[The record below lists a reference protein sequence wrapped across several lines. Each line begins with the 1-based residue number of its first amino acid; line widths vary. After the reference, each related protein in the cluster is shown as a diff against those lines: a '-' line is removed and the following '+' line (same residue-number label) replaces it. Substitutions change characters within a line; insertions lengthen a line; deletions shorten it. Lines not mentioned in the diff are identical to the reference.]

1 VDERTRQ
8 HLVTAEENRA
18 FARTLFADRGSQP
31 VALRWGIVVAF
42 YAAMHYV
49 NAYLWERL
57 RSEPANHRERESFV
71 VTVAILRPVA
81 NDYLRLFAASYLS
94 RYAPRYRVPSER
106 ERANLLANLDAVR
119 VAVLNALQ
127 PTDTES

>member
-1 VDERTRQ
+1 ME
-8 HLVTAEENRA
+8 
-18 FARTLFADRGSQP
+18 
-31 VALRWGIVVAF
+31 LRWGIVVAF

-49 NAYLWERL
+49 NAYLWER
-57 RSEPANHRERESFV
+57 RRIEPANHRERESFV
-71 VTVAILRPVA
+71 VAVSILRPVS

-94 RYAPRYRVPSER
+94 RYEPRYRIPSEH
-106 ERANLLANLDAVR
+106 ERDVLLMNLAAVR